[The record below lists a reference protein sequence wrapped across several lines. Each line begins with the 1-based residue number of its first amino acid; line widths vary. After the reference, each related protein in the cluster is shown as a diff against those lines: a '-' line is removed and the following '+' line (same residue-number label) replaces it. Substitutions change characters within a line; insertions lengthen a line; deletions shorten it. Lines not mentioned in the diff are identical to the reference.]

1 MTGKAEKKEMGW
13 VDGKSRNV
21 RQTEKHSNKS
31 NSKFQLIDRPVEEC
45 GKKLEGGS
53 LSLRSAPLMGPG
65 TPLAEV
71 PMSASLAGKGRTRV
85 GHAGP

>member
-21 RQTEKHSNKS
+21 RQTEKSSNRS
-31 NSKFQLIDRPVEEC
+31 NSKFQLIDRLVEGR

-53 LSLRSAPLMGPG
+53 LSLRSAQD
-65 TPLAEV
+65 
-71 PMSASLAGKGRTRV
+71 KGRV
-85 GHAGP
+85 QGG